1 MDKENSTDQK
11 IKRFQALLPYLDVEY
26 RGLLAVFETLKL
38 TTTEE
43 LQREFVRTP
52 RAQGFNVVA
61 DALLARCVIIMHRLL
76 DASRKTNP
84 SLCYLARPLLKKNEA
99 EFAKVMRRLAT
110 LHPQWPELVLQWRG
124 MQSYFY
130 IPKPAE
136 QRTASTAQKQDQ
148 KFRERIER
156 IRSEWAFFEAER
168 ESKLDDPRHMVFAH
182 LELVEES
189 LETPQEELEREERAA
204 RGEQEPDRET
214 RYGFRT
220 ITTPTPAELWLTVED
235 LIPRIGNCIA
245 DVAYVWQKADV
256 EYPRTQRLAQEGAK
270 AFWEPLKNS

>member
-1 MDKENSTDQK
+1 
-11 IKRFQALLPYLDVEY
+11 
-26 RGLLAVFETLKL
+26 
-38 TTTEE
+38 
-43 LQREFVRTP
+43 
-52 RAQGFNVVA
+52 
-61 DALLARCVIIMHRLL
+61 MHRLL

-189 LETPQEELEREERAA
+189 LETPKRNLNAKSER
-204 RGEQEPDRET
+204 
-214 RYGFRT
+214 
-220 ITTPTPAELWLTVED
+220 PAGNKN
-235 LIPRIGNCIA
+235 RIGKPGMA
-245 DVAYVWQKADV
+245 FEQS
-256 EYPRTQRLAQEGAK
+256 QRL
-270 AFWEPLKNS
+270 LRLNSG